1 MSINPDW
8 FAEVTRIWLVIWL
21 KAVNIKREL
30 HYLCPLMFLFRM
42 VRTIECSTCFSSS
55 FLMSTSSV
63 YKGQK
68 TVTTINKQSR
78 KAGNDINCKIWKTQL
93 SKMVPFH
100 PDTYTSKLSLINLTL
115 KMLET
120 FALNGGYEIVS
131 TFPLT
136 RVTWLRLIGWM
147 HKIVNK
153 YYRNAAMLLFSREK
167 RIKKRGTPVKP
178 KVSDES
184 N

>member
-1 MSINPDW
+1 
-8 FAEVTRIWLVIWL
+8 
-21 KAVNIKREL
+21 
-30 HYLCPLMFLFRM
+30 
-42 VRTIECSTCFSSS
+42 
-55 FLMSTSSV
+55 
-63 YKGQK
+63 
-68 TVTTINKQSR
+68 
-78 KAGNDINCKIWKTQL
+78 
-93 SKMVPFH
+93 
-100 PDTYTSKLSLINLTL
+100 
-115 KMLET
+115 MLET
-120 FALNGGYEIVS
+120 FALNAGYEIVS

>member
-42 VRTIECSTCFSSS
+42 VRTLECSTCFSSS

-68 TVTTINKQSR
+68 TVTTINKRSR
-78 KAGNDINCKIWKTQL
+78 KAGNDINCNIWKTQL

-100 PDTYTSKLSLINLTL
+100 PDAYTSKVSLINLTENARNFCFECRL
-115 KMLET
+115 RNSFNISADKSDLVT
-120 FALNGGYEIVS
+120 TNRLNAQDCKQILS
-131 TFPLT
+131 
-136 RVTWLRLIGWM
+136 
-147 HKIVNK
+147 
-153 YYRNAAMLLFSREK
+153 
-167 RIKKRGTPVKP
+167 
-178 KVSDES
+178 
-184 N
+184 